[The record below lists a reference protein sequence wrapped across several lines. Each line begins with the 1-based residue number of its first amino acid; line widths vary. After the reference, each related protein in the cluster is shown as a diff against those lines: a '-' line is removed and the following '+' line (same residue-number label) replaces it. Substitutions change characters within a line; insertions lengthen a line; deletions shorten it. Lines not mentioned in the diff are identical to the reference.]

1 MHATIR
7 RYDGLDRNRT
17 VELAGKV
24 NESLVPKLRKLE
36 GFMGYY
42 LIESGNGVISSVGL
56 FETAE
61 QTDASA
67 KLAASW
73 IRDENLEK
81 AFPNP
86 PTVTS
91 GNVVTHQ
98 NGVVITK

>member
-7 RYDGLDRNRT
+7 RYDGRT
-17 VELAGKV
+17 RIAPSARRQGQRV
-24 NESLVPKLRKLE
+24 LVPKLRKLD

-73 IRDENLEK
+73 IRDEKLET
-81 AFPNP
+81 AFPNRP
-86 PTVTS
+86 RSRAATL
-91 GNVVTHQ
+91 
-98 NGVVITK
+98 